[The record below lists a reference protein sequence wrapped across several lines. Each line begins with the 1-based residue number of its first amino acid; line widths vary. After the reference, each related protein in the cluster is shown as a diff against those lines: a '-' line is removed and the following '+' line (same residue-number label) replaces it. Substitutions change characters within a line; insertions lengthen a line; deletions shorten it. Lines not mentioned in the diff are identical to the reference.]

1 MLWQVDKSFQVTTT
15 AQKSSQ
21 PETITIMKVS
31 WGENE
36 NE

>member
-15 AQKSSQ
+15 AQKPGQ
-21 PETITIMKVS
+21 PETTTIMKIS

-36 NE
+36 DE